1 MSAAQRWRDD
11 LDAWA
16 IPQWI
21 LAQAEEDPWIH
32 PPVLF
37 EVPDL
42 IDETPSH
49 RRAGERLDGQ
59 STLLDVGGG
68 GGIAAMAQVGRVAK
82 VVGVDHQGEMLT
94 MFERNARARGLE
106 CETFEGFWPA
116 VASRTPGADVVTA
129 HHVIYNVPDV
139 VPFIQALDEHARRR
153 VVLEL
158 PTHHPLANMSSAWE
172 FFWGLERPSTPT
184 PDDLIDVMT
193 EIGINASLERWEGS
207 MRAEIDPGRAAHFM
221 RIRLCLPSSREVE
234 VQEFLRDNPTPN
246 TRSLATVWWDK

>member
-1 MSAAQRWRDD
+1 MGAAQRWRDD
-11 LDAWA
+11 LEAWA
-16 IPQWI
+16 IPEWI

-37 EVPDL
+37 EVPES

-49 RRAGERLDGQ
+49 LRAGELLGGQ
-59 STLLDVGGG
+59 SSLLDVGCG
-68 GGIAAMAQVGRVAK
+68 GGIAAMAQAGRVAK

-106 CETFEGFWPA
+106 CETFEGFWPEIA
-116 VASRTPGADVVTA
+116 ARTPVADVVTA
-129 HHVIYNVPDV
+129 HHVLYNVPDV
-139 VPFIQALDEHARRR
+139 VPFIRALDEHARRR

-158 PTHHPLANMSSAWE
+158 PTHHPLASMSGAWE

-193 EIGINASLERWEGS
+193 EMGINASLERWEGS
-207 MRAEIDPGRAAHFM
+207 MRAESDLEQAAHFT
-221 RIRLCLPSSREVE
+221 RIRLCLPASREVE
-234 VQEFLRDNPTPN
+234 VREFLRDNPTSN